1 MLYDIVL
8 DGNLMRYTR
17 FDCICLNIIVYRW
30 LCNACN
36 AIELAL
42 TEYKSMGEYSTK
54 VARLQSTWTVQTA
67 FFTVQ

>member
-1 MLYDIVL
+1 
-8 DGNLMRYTR
+8 MRYTR

-54 VARLQSTWTVQTA
+54 VARSLVTWTVQTA
-67 FFTVQ
+67 FITLQ